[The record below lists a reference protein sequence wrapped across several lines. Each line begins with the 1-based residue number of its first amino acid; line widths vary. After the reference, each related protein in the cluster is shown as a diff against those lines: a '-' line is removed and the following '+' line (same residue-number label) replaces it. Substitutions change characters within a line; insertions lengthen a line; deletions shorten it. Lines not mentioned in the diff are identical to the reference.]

1 MAAAPGRGV
10 TASVIFLHGSGDTG
24 QGLQAW
30 VKSLL
35 QKDLASPHIR
45 VSYPTAP
52 FQPYTANN
60 GEKRHVWYDRYKISW
75 DVPEH
80 EASIDAACRSLDEVI
95 EKVVQSGISKN
106 RIVIGGFSMGGAMA
120 MLLTYRFHRD
130 VAGVFALS
138 SFLNKGSSVYTAL
151 REAQGESFPELLQC
165 HGRRDDL
172 VPYAWGQGTAQELR
186 ALGVKVQ
193 QHDFPRL
200 THDMS
205 AVELALVQDW
215 ILAKLPPTDG

>member
-35 QKDLASPHIR
+35 QKELASPHIR

-80 EASIDAACRSLDEVI
+80 QDSIDAACRSLD
-95 EKVVQSGISKN
+95 Q
-106 RIVIGGFSMGGAMA
+106 
-120 MLLTYRFHRD
+120 
-130 VAGVFALS
+130 
-138 SFLNKGSSVYTAL
+138 AL
-151 REAQGESFPELLQC
+151 REAQGETFPELLQC
-165 HGRRDDL
+165 HGRRDEL
-172 VPYAWGQGTAQELR
+172 VPHAWGQGTAQELR

-215 ILAKLPPTDG
+215 IVAKLPPTTDG

>member
-138 SFLNKGSSVYTAL
+138 SFLNKGSSVYTVSKAV
-151 REAQGESFPELLQC
+151 PM
-165 HGRRDDL
+165 GRLFERRRASRFL
-172 VPYAWGQGTAQELR
+172 SCCSATGAGMIWCRTPGAR
-186 ALGVKVQ
+186 AL
-193 QHDFPRL
+193 PR
-200 THDMS
+200 S
-205 AVELALVQDW
+205 CGPWV
-215 ILAKLPPTDG
+215 